1 MIDVEQVSLVHGH
14 NIEQS
19 VRKSIELIGGLNL
32 EPDANVVIK
41 PNICN
46 AKNPEGMVITD
57 FSLIK
62 AVVDLVRE
70 NGNDLV
76 IVESDNISGKATTRM
91 ERSGL
96 MGYLDDWDVDFINLS
111 HDRYE
116 EHQIAGT
123 SLRLPKTV
131 LEADYF
137 INLPKI
143 KTCAHTLVTLGI
155 KNLYGVFQRKQKG
168 KLHKHLNEIL
178 PFLAET
184 IHNDLIIV
192 DGINCMEGNG
202 PVVGNPVCMDLVV
215 AGRNLVSVDAVCSWL
230 MGYDPAEIPHIALS
244 AEKGLGPI
252 DPESIQVVGEDWRDH
267 VKEFEPPYS
276 LRATLKSLRAIK
288 DVYLS

>member
-1 MIDVEQVSLVHGH
+1 MEQVSLVHGF
-14 NIEQS
+14 NVTES
-19 VRKSIELIGGLNL
+19 VRKSVELIGGLRL
-32 EPDANVVIK
+32 IPDQSVVIK

-46 AKNPEGMVITD
+46 SKNPEGMVITD
-57 FSLIK
+57 FDVIK
-62 AVVDLVRE
+62 GVVDLVRE

-76 IVESDNISGKATTRM
+76 LVESDNISGSAVERM
-91 ERSGL
+91 EKSGL

-116 EHQIAGT
+116 EYPIAGT
-123 SLRLPKTV
+123 SIRLPKTV

-155 KNLYGVFQRKQKG
+155 KNLYGLFQLRKKS
-168 KLHKHLNEIL
+168 KLHKHLDEIL
-178 PFLAET
+178 PFLAST
-184 IHNDLIIV
+184 IKNDLIIV

-202 PVVGNPVCMDLVV
+202 PIVGNPVCMNLVL
-215 AGRNLVSVDAVCSWL
+215 AGRNVASVDAVCSRL
-230 MGYDPAEIPHIALS
+230 MGYDPFKVSHIALT
-244 AEKGLGPI
+244 AERGVGPI
-252 DPESIQVVGEDWRDH
+252 DSESIEVLGDDWKKQVQ
-267 VKEFEPPYS
+267 EFEPPYS

>member
-1 MIDVEQVSLVHGH
+1 VIDVEQVSLVYGH
-14 NIEQS
+14 NVKKS

-32 EPDANVVIK
+32 DPDSNVVIK

-76 IVESDNISGKATTRM
+76 IVESDNISGTATTRM
-91 ERSGL
+91 EKSGL

-111 HDRYE
+111 HDRYTE
-116 EHQIAGT
+116 YPVAGT
-123 SLRLPKTV
+123 SLKLPKTV
-131 LEADYF
+131 LEADYL

-155 KNLYGVFQRKQKG
+155 KNLYGVFQRKQKS
-168 KLHKHLNEIL
+168 KLHKHLDEIL

-184 IHNDLIIV
+184 IRNDLIVV

-202 PVVGNPVCMDLVV
+202 PVVGNTVCMDLVL
-215 AGRNLVSVDAVCSWL
+215 AGRNVVSVDAVCSWL

-244 AEKGLGPI
+244 AEKGVGSI
-252 DPESIQVVGEDWRDH
+252 EPESIQVMGENWRDH

-276 LRATLKSLRAIK
+276 LRATLKSLRSIR

>member
-1 MIDVEQVSLVHGH
+1 MEKVSLVHGH
-14 NIEQS
+14 NIEKS

-32 EPDANVVIK
+32 KPDANVVIK

-62 AVVDLVRE
+62 AVVNLVRE

-76 IVESDNISGKATTRM
+76 IVESDNISGTATTRM

-116 EHQIAGT
+116 EHPIAGT

-131 LEADYF
+131 IEADYF

-168 KLHKHLNEIL
+168 KLHKHLDTIL
-178 PFLAET
+178 PFLADT
-184 IHNDLIIV
+184 IRNDLIIV

-202 PVVGNPVCMDLVV
+202 PVVGNPVCMDLVL

-230 MGYDPAEIPHIALS
+230 MGYNPADIPHIALS
-244 AEKGLGPI
+244 AKRGVGPI
-252 DPESIQVVGEDWRDH
+252 DPESIKVVGENWREH
-267 VKEFEPPYS
+267 VQEFEPPYS
-276 LRATLKSLRAIK
+276 LRATLKSLRSIR